1 MLIISNTF
9 REDLYDTKVI
19 SHVYIVDDHLH
30 SNIYLC
36 LHPNQTLFQQPRF
49 SASSSHFRSALPLAY
64 DSRGIGNSS
73 TIFINYFCTGYA
85 FNQCAYIYI

>member
-19 SHVYIVDDHLH
+19 IHVYIVDDHLH

-36 LHPNQTLFQQPRF
+36 LHHNQT
-49 SASSSHFRSALPLAY
+49 
-64 DSRGIGNSS
+64 
-73 TIFINYFCTGYA
+73 YF
-85 FNQCAYIYI
+85 